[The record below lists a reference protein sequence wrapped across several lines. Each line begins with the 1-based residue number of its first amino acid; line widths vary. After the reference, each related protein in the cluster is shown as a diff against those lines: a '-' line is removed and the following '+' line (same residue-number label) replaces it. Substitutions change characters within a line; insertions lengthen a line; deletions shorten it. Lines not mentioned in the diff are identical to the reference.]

1 MKISSAKII
10 KKLILENELNASE
23 LKDKKLL
30 EELIQEQIIHLKRLS
45 TRKAKIILL
54 YKDRLNLF
62 LENKYKIKNLNE
74 YINTINK
81 KEISRSELSK
91 ITSNTK
97 SKKTNVQKGIYLNS
111 LENIE
116 IIVDNEKIQVN
127 SILNGSIFINYLSKI
142 EINKDILI
150 VIVENFENL
159 LQIKKQK
166 YLFEIYNKKI
176 LFIFRNSAIYEYL
189 KYFENEII
197 YFGDIDLAG
206 ISIYLNEIKS
216 KILNHSSFFIPQNLE
231 ELLESANSILYFNQ
245 YDKYKNLKSDE
256 KYLENLIALINKYKT
271 TVEQEVL
278 ILN

>member
-74 YINTINK
+74 YINMINK

-116 IIVDNEKIQVN
+116 IIVDNEKIQV
-127 SILNGSIFINYLSKI
+127 SPILNGSIFINHLSKI
-142 EINKDILI
+142 EVNKDILI

-256 KYLENLIALINKYKT
+256 KYLENLISLINKYKT

>member
-256 KYLENLIALINKYKT
+256 KYLENLISLINKYKT